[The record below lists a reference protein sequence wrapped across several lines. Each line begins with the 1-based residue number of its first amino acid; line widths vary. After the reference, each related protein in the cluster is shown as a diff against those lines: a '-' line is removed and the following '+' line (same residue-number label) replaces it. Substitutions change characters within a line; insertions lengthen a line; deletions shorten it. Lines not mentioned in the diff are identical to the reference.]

1 MKLFENLTSYQN
13 FGRKIVNASFWF
25 VTLAIKTKDCFWL
38 MMFKIWKNFIFQN
51 FKTDLKMADEIIADA
66 YLDQVSFKTIR
77 FGVVGESFQ
86 SY

>member
-1 MKLFENLTSYQN
+1 
-13 FGRKIVNASFWF
+13 
-25 VTLAIKTKDCFWL
+25 
-38 MMFKIWKNFIFQN
+38 
-51 FKTDLKMADEIIADA
+51 MADEIIADA